1 MNAKDFLE
9 KCPIIVYEDGEFKVA
24 KSKPEEGRLVLRA
37 SVEFGVEH
45 EVGRISRMKRVT
57 YKTEDGKIS
66 VSVIGALPMEPSYF
80 AEEAIN
86 YLEGRF
92 L

>member
-1 MNAKDFLE
+1 MNAKNFLE
-9 KCPIIVYEDGEFKVA
+9 KCPVIVYEDGEFKVA
-24 KSKPEEGRLVLRA
+24 KSRPEEGTLMLRA
-37 SVEFGVEH
+37 SIELGIEH
-45 EVGRISRMKRVT
+45 EVGRIARMRRVT